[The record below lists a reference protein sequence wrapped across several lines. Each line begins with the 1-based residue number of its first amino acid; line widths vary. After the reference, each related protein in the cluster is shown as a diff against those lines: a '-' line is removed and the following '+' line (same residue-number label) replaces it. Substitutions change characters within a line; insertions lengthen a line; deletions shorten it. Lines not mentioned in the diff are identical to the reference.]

1 MGFLIL
7 LGWAPGGAVV
17 EAGVKVEAAAGEAG
31 LLTDALCFC
40 STRLEGYEAAPS
52 EEHLQ
57 QLPFTVPH
65 PHIPVILG

>member
-40 STRLEGYEAAPS
+40 STCLGGWEAAPS
-52 EEHLQ
+52 
-57 QLPFTVPH
+57 
-65 PHIPVILG
+65 